1 MILLLAVAVGVM
13 AMTDDKVNVKGYVKD
28 KKTLDPL
35 IGAIVSLVGTE
46 IKTITDE
53 DGNFML
59 RNVADGTY
67 DIEVRYTGYQTAVR
81 KAIHVSRDS
90 VAVVNTEMEEEV
102 YKLDGVVRRPRP
114 PRSKTRNA
122 P

>member
-46 IKTITDE
+46 I
-53 DGNFML
+53 
-59 RNVADGTY
+59 
-67 DIEVRYTGYQTAVR
+67 
-81 KAIHVSRDS
+81 
-90 VAVVNTEMEEEV
+90 
-102 YKLDGVVRRPRP
+102 
-114 PRSKTRNA
+114 
-122 P
+122 